1 MKCYHLQRNERSLR
15 ELCVVKQNI
24 ITKTNTGHLH
34 SKQVNEVK
42 QLQKLPDINKGSKG
56 YIDKWEK
63 GERQGDIRKG
73 DGEKLK

>member
-56 YIDKWEK
+56 YIVESGRREK
-63 GERQGDIRKG
+63 GKEI
-73 DGEKLK
+73 